1 MAIEQCLK
9 TDEKNLDFGRLGDGG
24 GSYTREITIKNDC
37 DHEIDVSSSFEPKIN
52 GAPMATLEHDASSW
66 MTFVGGETKFTMGAK
81 TSKVLQIR
89 GYVPASADNT
99 SYYSELN
106 IKNDSSD
113 QHDAEYRDVLAI
125 PVRMDVVKG
134 DAAVAGRLDYNR
146 AQIID
151 FDGTINAKAKVSS
164 ESNYGFLAEYKLEK
178 SPAFGLEDYA
188 VVSEYS
194 CEVMANGECSL
205 GAEGAESNSGH
216 YGIYKIR
223 QTVTYVNGEGQRT
236 ESVLVQTV
244 MNLPAVSLFIAGGV
258 LFALILLFL
267 VSKAIKYSRRDK
279 AEAKKARRGSAEDE
293 DAAEEERLKEAND
306 SDEADDSDDSED
318 SGESGDS
325 GNSGD
330 EKLSKRELARVERE
344 KAKEKKL
351 LEKEERLRA
360 KERAKAEKR
369 SAKADK
375 RSESERHSAK
385 ADKKK

>member
-9 TDEKNLDFGRLGDGG
+9 TDEKNLDFGRLSEGG
-24 GSYTREITIKNDC
+24 GSYTREVTIKNDC
-37 DHEIDVSSSFEPKIN
+37 NHEITVSSSFEPRIN
-52 GAPMATLEHDASSW
+52 GVPMATLEHDASSW

-89 GYVPASADNT
+89 GYVPAAANNT

-106 IKNDSSD
+106 LKNDSSD
-113 QHDAEYRDVLAI
+113 QHDAEYGDVLAI

-178 SPAFGLEDYA
+178 SPAFGLEDYV
-188 VVSEYS
+188 VVSEYN

-258 LFALILLFL
+258 LFALIMLFL

-293 DAAEEERLKEAND
+293 DAAEEERLREAND
-306 SDEADDSDDSED
+306 SDEADDSGDSED
-318 SGESGDS
+318 SEDSDDSGD
-325 GNSGD
+325 SGD

-344 KAKEKKL
+344 KAKKKKL
-351 LEKEERLRA
+351 LEKEEKLRA
-360 KERAKAEKR
+360 KERAKAEKH
-369 SAKADK
+369 SKAEK
-375 RSESERHSAK
+375 RSAK